1 MKKTIVILLGIFL
14 SVSMI
19 AQNKKADEIIN
30 KVSSKAKSFES
41 FKIDFT
47 FEMVNPDSD
56 DKEVNHGKLFVK
68 GEKYQLDIAG
78 QLVIFDGETIWT
90 YLKDAAEVQINTVE
104 EEEGSITPSNIFTFY
119 TENYKSRF
127 IKEEKVE
134 GKTIQQVELKPV
146 EDRNYA
152 KVDLFVDE
160 QASMLT
166 KVMIFDKNGGTI
178 TYKIDEFQSNL
189 PAPDSEF
196 TFNEADYPDVE
207 VIDMR

>member
-14 SVSMI
+14 SMSMI
-19 AQNKKADEIIN
+19 AQNKKADEIID
-30 KVSSKAKSFES
+30 KVSSKANSFES
-41 FKIDFT
+41 FKIDFI
-47 FEMVNPDSD
+47 FEMVSPDSD
-56 DKEVNHGKLFVK
+56 AKDVNKGTLFVK

-78 QLVIFDGETIWT
+78 QLVICDGETIWT
-90 YLKDAAEVQINTVE
+90 YLKDADEVQINTVE

-119 TENYKSRF
+119 TDNYKSKF
-127 IKEEKVE
+127 IKEENID
-134 GKTIQQVELKPV
+134 GKTIQQIELKPI

-160 QASMLT
+160 KEHMLT

-178 TYKIDEFQSNL
+178 TYTIDKFQSNL

-196 TFNEADYPDVE
+196 TFKKADYPGVE